1 MGVCFKSHF
10 QFSSWRI
17 TGKTLKKSIFFPSF
31 LYLPQ
36 CLSNIS
42 SPNSFKMFHFHEF
55 SKYNNTKFAANN
67 AKLALCSILSI
78 KCKYKHKILG
88 KYFIFLRGQFTNC

>member
-1 MGVCFKSHF
+1 MEDNWQNIEKII
-10 QFSSWRI
+10 FS
-17 TGKTLKKSIFFPSF
+17 PNF

-55 SKYNNTKFAANN
+55 SELKRNMETKYNNTKFAANN
-67 AKLALCSILSI
+67 TKLAPCSILSI
-78 KCKYKHKILG
+78 KCKCKHKILS
-88 KYFIFLRGQFTNC
+88 KYFIFLKRSVDKLLKML